1 MRSNPDAA
9 GVTKVFAADGT
20 VVAIYPGRWSLAD
33 LPSKVHAKADHAI
46 YIRSGGFAIDNEG
59 RE

>member
-1 MRSNPDAA
+1 
-9 GVTKVFAADGT
+9 VFAADGT